1 VTDYIV
7 NIDAGNAAALLIEES
22 HKRPVVADFWS
33 DRSAP
38 CKVLTPLL
46 EKIATEYQGAFL
58 LAKVN
63 ADQQPGIAQQLGVRN
78 LPTVM
83 VIQGGQP
90 VDGFAG
96 AQSETFVRKMLEKY
110 LPKPWDALLQQGLA
124 AMELGDFNGALAPL
138 RQAWVESRQ
147 QHDITLAYTH
157 ALVESLRLDEA
168 ATVLDGVR
176 MADRDAG
183 YEQLRAQLQIKRE
196 AAKSP
201 EIEALEQQ
209 LAASPDDLDVR
220 YQLGVQYTNNKQ
232 FREAMEHLI
241 AILRKDLGHGDGN
254 TKRMLL
260 DTIASLGKGDPLA
273 VEYQRKLY
281 SLLY

>member
-1 VTDYIV
+1 MTDYIV
-7 NIDAGNAAALLIEES
+7 NIDASNAAALLIDES
-22 HKRPVVADFWS
+22 HKRPVVTDFWS
-33 DRSAP
+33 ERSAP
-38 CKVLTPLL
+38 SKTLTPLL

-58 LAKVN
+58 LARVN
-63 ADQQPGIAQQLGVRN
+63 ADKQPGIAQQLGVRS

-96 AQSETFVRKMLEKY
+96 AQSETFVRKLLEKY
-110 LPKPWDALLQQGLA
+110 LPKPWDRLLQLGLA
-124 AMELGDFNGALAPL
+124 AMEGGDFNGALMPL
-138 RQAWVESRQ
+138 RQAWLDSRQ
-147 QHDITLAYTH
+147 QHEITLAYVH
-157 ALVESLRLDEA
+157 ALIESLRLDEA

-176 MADRDAG
+176 LANQNAG
-183 YEQLRAQLQIKRE
+183 YEQLRAQLEIKRE

-201 EIEALEQQ
+201 EIQALEQQ
-209 LAASPDDLDVR
+209 LADSPDDLDVR

-241 AILRKDLGHGDGN
+241 SILRKDLNHGQGA

>member
-1 VTDYIV
+1 MTDYIV
-7 NIDAGNAAALLIEES
+7 NIDASNAAALLIEES

-157 ALVESLRLDEA
+157 ALIESLRLDEA

-209 LAASPDDLDVR
+209 LSARPDDLDVR